1 MQQQALPMGPG
12 LHWLSGLSFLSS
24 VEMKRAGECNVVYKT
39 RRWDLSTDMMQYYC
53 DTILVH
59 FILAM
64 NLKMFR
70 WSYERDFSCILLF
83 FAVRFAGPNFVYV
96 GQGDES

>member
-1 MQQQALPMGPG
+1 MQTAGSPHGTRTALAVWPVVPVFSRDIKGWGMQCSVQDPSVG
-12 LHWLSGLSFLSS
+12 FL
-24 VEMKRAGECNVVYKT
+24 
-39 RRWDLSTDMMQYYC
+39 TDMMRNHC